1 MLYLAEVQKKSGFI
15 GSGKAE
21 FKLIACQR
29 SEQNWSALPGDDI
42 MPAPDDAAAYS
53 SGALVMIELGGNR
66 QIQRHYE
73 AGRPL
78 VSILQNFSSL
88 SKKFKTQEDEIDQW
102 KQSLTYQSQELNR
115 REMELEARQEE
126 LEQAE
131 SDLEKVEA
139 QRVELDTARN
149 EIEALREEYARK
161 NQELEGAWAH
171 LNGEMQKLEE
181 RQSDHRAVSGID
193 ASQTQQIQEALT
205 QLTGTVMPT
214 DDIRAQLSAVVEIAD
229 QQQSI
234 LTEQWQALE
243 QTRAGLA
250 EQQATLDE
258 QRGSLEQEWQ
268 ALAAAESTLMATQG
282 AMQACVT
289 LIEAKQIQ
297 NQSLSEQLQHHSG
310 LYQKLYALLNTS
322 DKVRLSKKVD
332 VAALEAMSVESLQ
345 STVGELEQDLDKMSR
360 FVNDQEEELKLQQQ
374 AIDELK
380 GKSESASEYD
390 RLQMAAEISE
400 EQDRYRM
407 LEETLIG
414 QRRNLLE
421 REEVLDQ
428 HRAVLARRQ
437 GVVTEN
443 VESAVDSAELGPVL
457 ESIDEFRQR
466 LGERSQAIND
476 EVSGLQ
482 SKRDGL
488 KQQIEQQ
495 TAELTG
501 KRDRIREAETA
512 LMAQQ
517 VTCTEV
523 QSQISFSEGCLQP
536 VQDRLDDIRAKLD
549 EFSTLVSRC
558 QEASDYQLQ
567 SISEMRQ
574 TIQNLVS
581 EPIAA
586 AS

>member
-1 MLYLAEVQKKSGFI
+1 MLYLAEVQRKSGFI

-29 SEQNWSALPGDDI
+29 SEQNWNALPGDDI
-42 MPAPDDAAAYS
+42 MLAPDDASYS

-88 SKKFKTQEDEIDQW
+88 SKKFKTQEDEIEQW

-131 SDLEKVEA
+131 ADLEKVEA
-139 QRVELDTARN
+139 QRAELETARN
-149 EIEALREEYARK
+149 EIETLREDFARK
-161 NQELEGAWAH
+161 NEELEGAWAH
-171 LNGEMQKLEE
+171 LNGEMQKLED
-181 RQSDHRAVSGID
+181 RQSEAQSVSGLD

-205 QLTGTVMPT
+205 QLTGTVVPT
-214 DDIRAQLSAVVEIAD
+214 DDIRAQLSAVVDITD

-243 QTRAGLA
+243 QTRAALT
-250 EQQATLDE
+250 EQQAQLDE
-258 QRGSLEQEWQ
+258 QRGNLEQEWQ
-268 ALAAAESTLMATQG
+268 ALAGAESALIATQG

-289 LIEAKQIQ
+289 SIEAKQIQ
-297 NQSLSEQLQHHSG
+297 NQALSAQLQHHSG

-332 VAALEAMSVESLQ
+332 VAALEAMAIEELNSAVE
-345 STVGELEQDLDKMSR
+345 ELEKDLDKMSR

-380 GKSESASEYD
+380 GKSEAASEYD
-390 RLQMAAEISE
+390 RLQLEAEISE
-400 EQDRYRM
+400 EQDRHRM

-421 REEVLDQ
+421 REEILDQ

-437 GVVTEN
+437 GIATEN

-457 ESIDEFRQR
+457 ESIDEFRQQLSTR
-466 LGERSQAIND
+466 AQSIND
-476 EVSGLQ
+476 EISGLQ
-482 SKRDGL
+482 TKRDGL

-495 TAELTG
+495 SAELTA

-512 LMAQQ
+512 LITQQ
-517 VTCTEV
+517 TTYAES
-523 QSQISFSEGCLQP
+523 QSQIALAEACLQP
-536 VQDRLDDIRAKLD
+536 VQDRLDEIRAKLD
-549 EFSTLVSRC
+549 EFSALVSKC
-558 QEASDYQLQ
+558 QETSDYQLQ

-574 TIQNLVS
+574 TIQSLVA
-581 EPIAA
+581 EPVAA
-586 AS
+586 VS

>member
-1 MLYLAEVQKKSGFI
+1 MLYLAEVQRKSGFI

-42 MPAPDDAAAYS
+42 MPAPDDAAYS

-139 QRVELDTARN
+139 QRAELETARN
-149 EIEALREEYARK
+149 EIETLREEYARK

-181 RQSDHRAVSGID
+181 RQSEGTSVSGLD
-193 ASQTQQIQEALT
+193 ASQTQQIQDVLT
-205 QLTGTVMPT
+205 QLTGTVVPT
-214 DDIRAQLSAVVEIAD
+214 DDIRAQLNGVVEITD
-229 QQQSI
+229 RQQEI

-243 QTRAGLA
+243 QARTGLA
-250 EQQATLDE
+250 EQQAKLEE
-258 QRGSLEQEWQ
+258 QRNGLEQEWQ
-268 ALAAAESTLMATQG
+268 SLAAAESTLMATQG
-282 AMQACVT
+282 AMQSCVT
-289 LIEAKQIQ
+289 SIEAKQIQ
-297 NQSLSEQLQHHSG
+297 NQSLSGQLQHHSG

-332 VAALEAMSVESLQ
+332 VAALEAMSIESVQ
-345 STVGELEQDLDKMSR
+345 STVEELEKDLDKMSR

-374 AIDELK
+374 TIDELK

-390 RLQMAAEISE
+390 RLQMEAEISE

-414 QRRNLLE
+414 QRRNLVE

-466 LGERSQAIND
+466 LGEQSQAIND
-476 EVSGLQ
+476 EISGLQ
-482 SKRDGL
+482 AKRDGL
-488 KQQIEQQ
+488 RQQIEQQ
-495 TAELTG
+495 TLELTG
-501 KRDRIREAETA
+501 KRDRIQEFEAT
-512 LMAQQ
+512 LIAQQ
-517 VTCTEV
+517 GTCTEV
-523 QSQISFSEGCLQP
+523 QSRITFSEASLQP
-536 VQDRLDDIRAKLD
+536 VQDRLDEIRTKLN

-574 TIQNLVS
+574 TIQSLVS
-581 EPIAA
+581 EPVAA
-586 AS
+586 VS